1 MHSAPSRVSPTPQTI
16 TQAPLIGENPALQ
29 VHLFVVK
36 SHEADTRLLQALEF
50 VGLLQSL
57 PTVALNKTDYLNI
70 NLLHNLP
77 PVSNTNRKMQ
87 ITPRGIKI
95 SDLAQNGQTEG
106 IKY

>member
-16 TQAPLIGENPALQ
+16 TQAPLIGENPALHA
-29 VHLFVVK
+29 HLFVVE

-57 PTVALNKTDYLNI
+57 PTVAKNKTDYLNI

-77 PVSNTNRKMQ
+77 PVSNT
-87 ITPRGIKI
+87 IHKI
-95 SDLAQNGQTEG
+95 
-106 IKY
+106 